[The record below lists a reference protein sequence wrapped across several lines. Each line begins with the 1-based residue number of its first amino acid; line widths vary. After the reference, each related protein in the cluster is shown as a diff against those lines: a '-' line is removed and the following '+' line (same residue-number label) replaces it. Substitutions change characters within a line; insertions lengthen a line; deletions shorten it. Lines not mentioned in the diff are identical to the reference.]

1 VFLKG
6 ILVMQGKFVQTS
18 FSNMRLLRIKDAI
31 SAKLLPW
38 ARPFKVHAR
47 VQIGHSIHTSTNLLA
62 LVLDLTL
69 VNLKLSILT
78 QGSSSKAKAWPVQL
92 ILVKDVDPAGV
103 RIIGITEAVKAAEAA
118 KAVEAEAE
126 AEGEHDE
133 RSEFLYH
140 GNHACTQSVKA

>member
-1 VFLKG
+1 
-6 ILVMQGKFVQTS
+6 MQGKFVQTS
-18 FSNMRLLRIKDAI
+18 FSNTRLLRIKDAI

-69 VNLKLSILT
+69 VNLKISILT

-92 ILVKDVDPAGV
+92 VLAKDVDPAGV
-103 RIIGITEAVKAAEAA
+103 GIKVIDITE
-118 KAVEAEAE
+118 AVEAEAE

-140 GNHACTQSVKA
+140 RNHACTQSVKA

>member
-1 VFLKG
+1 
-6 ILVMQGKFVQTS
+6 MQGKFVQTS

-69 VNLKLSILT
+69 VNLKISILT

-92 ILVKDVDPAGV
+92 ILVKHVDPAGV
-103 RIIGITEAVKAAEAA
+103 RIKVIDITEAVKAAEAA
-118 KAVEAEAE
+118 KAVEAE